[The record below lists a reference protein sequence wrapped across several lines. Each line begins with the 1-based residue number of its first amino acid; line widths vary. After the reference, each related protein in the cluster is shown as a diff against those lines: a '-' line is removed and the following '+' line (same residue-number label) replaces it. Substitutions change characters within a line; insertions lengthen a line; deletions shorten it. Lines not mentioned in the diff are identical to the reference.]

1 MRGWYR
7 ILVTLVVLAAAF
19 CMLSFACVC
28 AHLWAAKPE
37 SPRTDD
43 RFTWTNGVYRVEGE
57 TENGALQRM
66 TVDRIRQILPET

>member
-28 AHLWAAKPE
+28 ANLWAAKPE
-37 SPRTDD
+37 STRTDD
-43 RFTWTNGVYRVEGE
+43 TLYMDERR
-57 TENGALQRM
+57 
-66 TVDRIRQILPET
+66 LPRRG